1 MEKNDKK
8 IIRAWCMYDWANS
21 AYSLVITSTIFP
33 VYFSTTA
40 VNAAVSSDSPDY
52 QVVNFLGMEL
62 RNSVLFTLAISF
74 SFLIISFI
82 NPFLTALADY
92 GGNKK
97 RYMQFFCYLG
107 AVSCGLLYF
116 FTAETLTFSVFAF
129 MAATIGYSGSI
140 VFYNA
145 YLPEIATEDRTDA
158 VSAKGFSLGYIG
170 SVLLLLF
177 NLSMMMK
184 PEWYGNVSAGKAAR
198 IAFLSTGIWWVLFAQ
213 FAFFR
218 LKDTPKK
225 HRGENSKNNLFN
237 GFRELKK
244 VLSELKEL
252 KLLKRFLVSFFFYN
266 MGVQTVMYVA
276 AIFGEKELQM
286 PGDKLILTVLI
297 IQLVAIVGASGFSK
311 LSSKVGNTRALA
323 AAVTVWIGICGG
335 AYFVY
340 GASGFY
346 ILAAFVGF
354 VMGGIQ
360 ALSRSTYSKLI
371 PDATQDHASYFSFYD
386 VADKVSLCLGTLSYA
401 LIEHI
406 TGNMRN
412 SVLALAVFF
421 IIGLIFLI
429 QIPSK
434 KIYADNKVYTDS
446 EAKN

>member
-1 MEKNDKK
+1 MEKNHKK
-8 IIRAWCMYDWANS
+8 TIRAWCMYDWGNS

-33 VYFSTTA
+33 VYFSATA
-40 VNAAVSSDSPDY
+40 VNAAVRSDSPDY
-52 QVVNFLGMEL
+52 QVVHFLGMEL

-107 AVSCGLLYF
+107 AISCALLYF
-116 FTAETLTFSVFAF
+116 FTTETLTFSIFAF
-129 MAATIGYSGSI
+129 IAATIGYSGSI

-145 YLPEIATEDRTDA
+145 YLPEIATEDRVDA

-170 SVLLLLF
+170 SVLLLVF
-177 NLSMMMK
+177 NLSMMLK
-184 PEWYGNVSAGKAAR
+184 PEWYGNISTGKAAR
-198 IAFLSTGIWWVLFAQ
+198 IAFLSTGIWWMFFAQ

-218 LKDTPKK
+218 LKDMPRKQNDR
-225 HRGENSKNNLFN
+225 HKNRLFR

-244 VLSELKEL
+244 VLNELKEL
-252 KLLKRFLVSFFFYN
+252 KLLKRFLISFFFYN

-276 AIFGEKELQM
+276 AIFGEKELKM

-297 IQLVAIVGASGFSK
+297 IQLVAILGSYFFSK
-311 LSSKVGNTRALA
+311 LSSKVGNTKALL
-323 AAVTVWIGICGG
+323 AAVTIWIGICGG
-335 AYFVY
+335 AYFVS
-340 GASGFY
+340 GAGGFY
-346 ILAAFVGF
+346 VLAAVVGF

-360 ALSRSTYSKLI
+360 SLSRSTYSKLI
-371 PDATQDHASYFSFYD
+371 PDNTQDHASYFSFYD
-386 VADKVSLCLGTLSYA
+386 IADKVSLCLGTLSYA
-401 LIEHI
+401 LIEHV

-421 IIGLIFLI
+421 IIGLIFLT
-429 QIPSK
+429 QVPSK
-434 KIYADNKVYTDS
+434 KIYVDKEVYADNEV
-446 EAKN
+446 KN